1 MEEKNRALGIF
12 RITLSEGY
20 VINPDIFR
28 GAEPVKTVRGEI
40 MPCYDSENN
49 TVTGECRM
57 SYKDSGIDVHI
68 RENVAVCIPKGIIRK
83 SEVLE

>member
-1 MEEKNRALGIF
+1 MEEKNRALGII